1 MEAPVINIGIVSEK
15 ALSFVFNTEYV
26 HVETGAFLIG
36 EQRALFVGGKIV
48 FNGKLFNELFFEPT
62 SPDSSFDLKAV
73 TIGVDFHWQRL
84 EDQRFRGALN
94 LVVGKE
100 GMVAI
105 NQIDAETYLKSV
117 ISSEMSATASKEFLK
132 AHAVISRSWLLAQ
145 VENRIRPTER
155 PVSYPN
161 PYRDQ
166 TQLIRWYDR
175 EDHTFFDVCADDH
188 CQRYQGVSRA
198 FTPTVEEAVEETRG
212 EILTDDERI
221 ADTRF
226 SKCCGGITE
235 KFENCWE
242 PVPHPYLAAVRDSD
256 SDGSDAPADNRE
268 QTHTASAPLPDLS
281 DETAAAQWI
290 RTTPESFCQ
299 TTDSRILRQVL
310 TAYDQETTDFYRWK
324 VTYTQKQLSD
334 LIHRKSG
341 MDFGEIID
349 LIPLERGS
357 SGRIVRLKIVGSR
370 QSFIIGKEL
379 EIRRT
384 LSETHLYSSAFV
396 VDREDFRQDIPGRF
410 LLTGAGWGHGVGLC
424 QIGAAVMGEKG
435 YSYREIL
442 AHYFPETWLEK
453 RY

>member
-1 MEAPVINIGIVSEK
+1 MEAPVINVGIVSEK

-62 SPDSSFDLKAV
+62 APDSSFDLKAV
-73 TIGVDFHWQRL
+73 TIGVDFHWQRQ

-100 GMVAI
+100 GMIAI
-105 NQIDAETYLKSV
+105 NQIDAEIYLKSV

-145 VENRIRPTER
+145 VENRIRPAER

-175 EDHTFFDVCADDH
+175 EDHTVFDVCADDH
-188 CQRYQGVSRA
+188 CQRYQGITRA
-198 FTPTVEEAVEETRG
+198 FTPSVEEAVEETRG

-242 PVPHPYLAAVRDSD
+242 PVPHPYLAAIRDSD
-256 SDGSDAPADNRE
+256 SGDAPADNRG
-268 QTHTASAPLPDLS
+268 QARTASAPLPDLS

-290 RTTPESFCQ
+290 RTTPESFCR
-299 TTDSRILRQVL
+299 TTDSRILGQVL

-334 LIHRKSG
+334 LIHRKTG

-442 AHYFPETWLEK
+442 AHYFPETTLEK